1 MKQDAIYG
9 EVTEKIVSAIEAGA
23 KNWQSPY
30 ISRGIAKNYFS
41 GHEYAGINFL
51 LLNFCSKKVPLYGTF
66 LQIKN
71 AGGYVKA
78 GSKAEKVI
86 FSSMLFKHN
95 GKTIDIEQAKQLKE
109 RGENVDTTFIK
120 KVHSVFSLQDTDGI
134 DYSEAV
140 KGNTDTTPI
149 EAAEAIVRGYKGAP
163 LIISKNQFSAFY
175 RPSQDVVNM
184 PEMKNIKGA
193 NEYYSTLF
201 HELVHST
208 GHKTRLNR
216 EGVAKFD
223 SFGSEKYAFE
233 ELIAELG
240 AAFLSAKVGIELIDN
255 NAAYIGGWS
264 ERLKKDNTLIFKA
277 AAAAQ
282 KAVEHIIG

>member
-1 MKQDAIYG
+1 MKQDAIYS
-9 EVTEKIVSAIEAGA
+9 EVTEKIIAAIEAGA

-30 ISRGIAKNYFS
+30 ISGGIAKNFFS
-41 GHEYAGINFL
+41 GHEYTGINFI
-51 LLNFCSKKVPLYGTF
+51 LLNFCSKKLPLYGTF

-71 AGGYVKA
+71 AGGHVKA

-86 FSSMLFKHN
+86 FSSMLFKFN
-95 GKTIDIEQAKQLKE
+95 GKTIDVEQAKNLKA
-109 RGENVDTTFIK
+109 RGEKVETIFIK
-120 KVHSVFSLQDTDGI
+120 KIHSVFSLQDTEGI
-134 DYSEAV
+134 DYSNAITT
-140 KGNTDTTPI
+140 NSDTTPI
-149 EAAEAIVRGYKGAP
+149 EAAEAIVRSYKGAP
-163 LIISKNQFSAFY
+163 LIISENQFSAFY
-175 RPSQDVVNM
+175 RPSKDVVNM
-184 PEMKNIKGA
+184 PEMKNIKDK
-193 NEYYSTLF
+193 NQYYSTLF

-208 GHKTRLNR
+208 GHETRLNR

-223 SFGSEKYAFE
+223 GFGSEKYAFE

-282 KAVEHIIG
+282 KAVEHITG